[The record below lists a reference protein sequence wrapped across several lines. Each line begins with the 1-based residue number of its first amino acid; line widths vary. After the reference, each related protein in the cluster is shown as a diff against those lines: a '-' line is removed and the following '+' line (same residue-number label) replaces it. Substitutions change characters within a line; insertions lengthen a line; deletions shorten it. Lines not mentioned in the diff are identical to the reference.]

1 MAMTPEEKRQRERER
16 KRRQRAAARE
26 RPKLAALPQIG
37 PGAEGDGGTQ
47 GGTRGGTGAPT
58 DDFDISNADAARAV
72 LRGLTIPESAK
83 WRAAL
88 VLQLARDLDA
98 PMAIPQRAGL
108 AARYTENL
116 DALIA
121 AARPRERDELDE
133 LRRAFYSGGTSGID
147 DDPEAPKRAT
157 RKKA

>member
-26 RPKLAALPQIG
+26 KPKLSALPQIG
-37 PGAEGDGGTQ
+37 PAGKTDSGTQ
-47 GGTRGGTGAPT
+47 GGTRGGTDAPA
-58 DDFDISNADAARAV
+58 DDFDISNTDAARAV

-147 DDPEAPKRAT
+147 DDPEAPKRTA